1 MYAIIKDRGKQYKVS
16 PGECLLIDLMKGL
29 KEKDPIE
36 FSEVIAVGDE
46 SNTRIG
52 NPLVAGAKVL
62 AEVECGDML
71 WLRLHTPLTRY
82 LFPFVVVVVV
92 VVVEFPA
99 PFAVATPSTLCSPPV
114 CT

>member
-16 PGECLLIDLMKGL
+16 PGECLLIDLMEGL

-62 AEVECGDML
+62 AEVECQ
-71 WLRLHTPLTRY
+71 
-82 LFPFVVVVVV
+82 
-92 VVVEFPA
+92 
-99 PFAVATPSTLCSPPV
+99 TLGEKVRIIKFRRRENYRRKRGHRQAFTQVKIKEICV
-114 CT
+114 

>member
-16 PGECLLIDLMKGL
+16 PGECLLIDPMEGL

-62 AEVECGDML
+62 AEVECQ
-71 WLRLHTPLTRY
+71 
-82 LFPFVVVVVV
+82 
-92 VVVEFPA
+92 
-99 PFAVATPSTLCSPPV
+99 TLGEKVQIIKFRRRENYRRKRGHRQSFTQVKIKEICV
-114 CT
+114 